1 MADRRPMISNFFD
14 RRSAKKDVTSGLTLA
29 VESVPDGMA
38 VGTLAALNPVTGV
51 YAYMIGGFSG
61 AFFTSSVSMSIQAT
75 SAMALIV
82 AGVPEVSPSADT
94 GQDALFILTL
104 LIGGFMAVLGL
115 LKLGSVLRFVPD
127 SVMAA
132 FTHAVG
138 LSIVLGQLGNLTGYA
153 ADGGNKI
160 TQTIDLLA
168 NLDQVELTAL
178 ATGVVAMVVMIG
190 MNRTRFATMGILL
203 AMFVASLVPAIFDW
217 SDVEL
222 VGDIGDIPRQLPLP
236 IFPDLSSF
244 GDLVPALIGPAIA
257 LAIVGLVQGAAVN
270 HAFPN
275 PDGSKSDPSGDFTG
289 QGLANVTTG
298 FFQGMPVGGSFSAT
312 AILAQGG
319 AKTRF
324 ANIVAGAG
332 IAVVLLVFSGAME
345 LLAMPALAG
354 FLLVL
359 GVGVL
364 KPAQV
369 LATWRLGGLDR
380 WGMVLLIAVALL
392 SSLQNSVFVGV
403 ALSILIYVVRES
415 KGITVRT
422 AVYEDGRLVSE
433 HDVEPTLGSESI
445 VTLNSYGSL
454 FFASAQLFEDQLPHP
469 DDETPPTVV
478 ILDLRGHQALD
489 TTTLNVLTDYAETLR
504 EHHCRLMLAEVE
516 ADARETL
523 EHTGTLEQLG
533 SDNVFAATE
542 RIRQSVVDAQAAA
555 AQWLATQR

>member
-1 MADRRPMISNFFD
+1 MISNLFD

-94 GQDALFILTL
+94 AQDALFILTV
-104 LIGGFMAVLGL
+104 LIGCFMAVLGL

-132 FTHAVG
+132 FTQAVG
-138 LSIVLGQLGNLTGYA
+138 LSIILGQLGNLTGYSSE
-153 ADGGNKI
+153 GGNKI
-160 TQTIDLLA
+160 AQTINLLA
-168 NLDQVELTAL
+168 NLDQVVLTAL
-178 ATGVVAMVVMIG
+178 ATGVVAMAVMIA

-203 AMFVASLVPAIFDW
+203 AMFVGSLLPAIFDW
-217 SDVEL
+217 SDVAL
-222 VGDIGDIPRQLPLP
+222 VRDIGDIPRQLPLP
-236 IFPDLSSF
+236 IFPDLASF

-257 LAIVGLVQGAAVN
+257 LAIVGLVQGAAVT

-312 AILAQGG
+312 AILAAGG
-319 AKTRF
+319 ARTRF

-369 LATWRLGGLDR
+369 IATWRLGGLDR

-392 SSLQNSVFVGV
+392 SSLQSAVFVGV
-403 ALSILIYVVRES
+403 ALSILLYVARES
-415 KGITVRT
+415 KGVTVRT
-422 AVYEDGRLVSE
+422 AVYEDGQLVSE
-433 HDVEPTLGSESI
+433 HDVEPTLGSESV
-445 VTLNSYGSL
+445 VTLNTYGSL

-469 DDETPPTVV
+469 DDETLPTVV
-478 ILDLRGHQALD
+478 ILDLRGHQTLD
-489 TTTLNVLTDYAETLR
+489 ETTLNMLTDYADTL
-504 EHHCRLMLAEVE
+504 HKHQCRLMLAEVE

-523 EHTGTLEQLG
+523 VHTGTLDKLG
-533 SDNVFAATE
+533 GDNVFAATE
-542 RIRQSVVDAQAAA
+542 RVRQSVVDAQAAA
-555 AQWLATQR
+555 EQWLATQR